1 MITFVM
7 YNCAVTITVTFVLHY
22 GAPVSVTLDK
32 KSRINLHLS
41 FAVISCCALT
51 ICPHHVHFLYCHT
64 VSHRLR
70 FRGLIFSA
78 WNHISYKT
86 AFPTLN
92 KSFTP
97 FFLEKEAIKQHKL
110 QNILPLFPWICYA
123 VLFPNWTK
131 LVWPRIALQC
141 CLRLALCRL
150 HFSKCNKFGILPDF
164 AVSRRCNKFGILQ
177 ISLSKNVQKSIVT

>member
-1 MITFVM
+1 MINYSNTTEMSMVISKELERTIHDAFGIDETLFWADIFKRFVVIALRNSCFCNYNAIMITFVM

-41 FAVISCCALT
+41 LAVISCCALT

-78 WNHISYKT
+78 RNHISYKT

-97 FFLEKEAIKQHKL
+97 FFLKKEAIKQH
-110 QNILPLFPWICYA
+110 
-123 VLFPNWTK
+123 
-131 LVWPRIALQC
+131 
-141 CLRLALCRL
+141 
-150 HFSKCNKFGILPDF
+150 
-164 AVSRRCNKFGILQ
+164 
-177 ISLSKNVQKSIVT
+177 

>member
-41 FAVISCCALT
+41 LAVISCCALT

-78 WNHISYKT
+78 RNHISYKT

-92 KSFTP
+92 KSFAP
-97 FFLEKEAIKQHKL
+97 FFWQLNNINCKTFYLFSLGFFTKL
-110 QNILPLFPWICYA
+110 NKISFAKNCFA
-123 VLFPNWTK
+123 VLPASCPVPSSF
-131 LVWPRIALQC
+131 
-141 CLRLALCRL
+141 
-150 HFSKCNKFGILPDF
+150 
-164 AVSRRCNKFGILQ
+164 
-177 ISLSKNVQKSIVT
+177 